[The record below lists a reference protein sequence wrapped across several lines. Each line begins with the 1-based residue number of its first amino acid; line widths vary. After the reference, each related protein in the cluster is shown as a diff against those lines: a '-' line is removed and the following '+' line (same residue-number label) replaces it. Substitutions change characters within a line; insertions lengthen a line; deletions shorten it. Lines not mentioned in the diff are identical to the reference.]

1 VSAPVIITRVVN
13 AEGRPFNVTIVR
25 DGDHYGRDDC
35 RMHDSEEPLIEF
47 WDATY
52 ERDPHATLGLGRFA
66 ARFGLGTLIGLD
78 GYGLDYSQG
87 SMAGLHLFDYV
98 PDWEP
103 RGENVVVRVT
113 GDNLVAAI
121 AAARAALLQVDA
133 ADAKEVRC
141 ARCDAG
147 FLRRRGGVHL
157 GCDCPHLET
166 IHKVYEEP
174 CECVF
179 VAYDDAPGSSQ
190 GRWLAYVDGSAL
202 RKQSGDE
209 RRYASADAAYE
220 AAREA
225 APVRS
230 HDHPTDVRWRPL
242 RPPPRA
248 GTTTAL
254 VLEILSRPR
263 DFAWLTAGDIVQLA
277 AETGTPVKPSSV
289 MAALSNL
296 EREGSSLVEVNR
308 TRKPFRYRRGSG
320 KLKSPAAKLSEEM
333 LVVLRQIAASHWG
346 QCGSLGT
353 RHALI
358 RRGLVREVRDEEGRI
373 RYEISAEGTQFLEDV

>member
-25 DGDHYGRDDC
+25 DGDHYGRGG
-35 RMHDSEEPLIEF
+35 RRVHDSEEPLIEF

-52 ERDPHATLGLGRFA
+52 ERDPHATLGLGHFA

-78 GYGLDYSQG
+78 GYGLDYSHG

-98 PDWEP
+98 PNWEP
-103 RGENVVVRVT
+103 NAENVVTRVT

-121 AAARAALLQVDA
+121 AAARAALWQVDA

-157 GCDCPHLET
+157 GCECPHLET
-166 IHKVYEEP
+166 IHAVYDEP
-174 CECVF
+174 CERVF
-179 VAYDDAPGSSQ
+179 VTYDDAPGNSQ
-190 GRWLAYVDGSAL
+190 GRWLAYVDGRAL
-202 RKQSGDE
+202 RKQNGDE
-209 RRYASADAAYE
+209 RRYTSADAAYE

-230 HDHPTDVRWRPL
+230 HDHPTDVRWMPL

-248 GTTTAL
+248 GTVTAL

-263 DFAWLTAGDIVQLA
+263 DFSWLTARDIMQLA
-277 AETGTPVKPSSV
+277 AETGTLVKPGSV
-289 MAALSNL
+289 AAALSNL
-296 EREGSSLVEVNR
+296 ERDGSSLVEVDR

-320 KLKSPAAKLSEEM
+320 KLKSPVAKFGDDDLATTAANT
-333 LVVLRQIAASHWG
+333 I
-346 QCGSLGT
+346 T
-353 RHALI
+353 
-358 RRGLVREVRDEEGRI
+358 DEPETT
-373 RYEISAEGTQFLEDV
+373 EP